1 MATILV
7 VDDQESVLK
16 ILALILEK
24 AGYRVVPA
32 SSGVQALMLYTTY
45 ADRVDLVLTDVTM
58 PQMDGVELA
67 RRILA
72 VDPHAKIAFMTGAV
86 PEGLALPGGYDCV
99 LKPFQPAELLE
110 TITKVIAR

>member
-16 ILALILEK
+16 IVALILEK
-24 AGYRVVPA
+24 AGHRVVTA
-32 SSGVQALMLYTTY
+32 LSGLEALMLYTSY

-72 VDPHAKIAFMTGAV
+72 VDPNVKIVFLTGAI
-86 PEGLALPGGYDCV
+86 PEGLELPGGYDCV
-99 LKPFQPAELLE
+99 LKPFQPAGLLE